1 MGSLYAIPSCPP
13 RPCAPALTPPLK
25 MPPPPPLGRMGS
37 LYALATS
44 TQLWYLKYTWRGE
57 THTDPQIHQ
66 I

>member
-1 MGSLYAIPSCPP
+1 
-13 RPCAPALTPPLK
+13 
-25 MPPPPPLGRMGS
+25 MGS